1 MNNFITRV
9 KVCCISSIDEANLAI
24 KYGASALGLVS
35 KMPSGPG
42 VISDELITEIIK
54 IIPPGVASFLLTSE
68 VTSAPVIVQ
77 QKKFGVN
84 TIQLV
89 DELNIQEYAKMKD
102 AMPGVSLV
110 QVVHV
115 INEASVDYAVRVSD
129 YADAL
134 LLDSGNPGLKLKE
147 LGGTGRVHDWK
158 LSKAIRESISIPV
171 YLAGGLNAENVAEAI
186 DTVEPFAVDLCSGVR
201 SNGEL
206 DEAKLISFFD
216 KVRSR

>member
-1 MNNFITRV
+1 V

>member
-1 MNNFITRV
+1 M